1 MSDVYIYSARR
12 TPVGAFNG
20 SLASVPATRLGSLS
34 IAAALQDSGFSAE
47 QVDQC
52 IMGNVLT
59 SGNGQAPA
67 KQASLG
73 AGLPDSVSCLTI
85 NKVCGSGLKAVML
98 GADAIRLQAAKVA
111 VVGGMENMSLSPH
124 LMSKS
129 RRGYRMGP
137 VTLEDALIKD
147 GLWDPYSNQH
157 MGNLAEMCAR
167 ENKLSRQAQD
177 EFATRSYEKAL
188 AAQADGLFDK
198 EMVAVEI
205 KTRRGSTSVSEDEE
219 PKKVKF
225 DKIPTLRPAFEKTG
239 TITAANASKINDGA
253 AALVIADQSLASE
266 TSAKPLARII
276 GYTAFSHAPEWFTT
290 APIYAM
296 QNLLKKANK
305 QASDIDLY
313 EINEAFSVVT
323 MAAQNA
329 LALTDE
335 QINVHGG
342 AVALGHP
349 IGASG
354 ARILT
359 TLAHALHT
367 QDKTLGMASLCI
379 GGGEAVAILI
389 ERV

>member
-1 MSDVYIYSARR
+1 MVYIYSAKR
-12 TPVGAFNG
+12 TPIGAFNG
-20 SLASVPATRLGSLS
+20 ALASVPATQLGSLS
-34 IAAALQDSGFSAE
+34 IAAALKDSGFSAE

-52 IMGNVLT
+52 IMGNVLS

-67 KQASLG
+67 KQALLG

-98 GADAIRLQAAKVA
+98 GADAIRLDAAKIT
-111 VVGGMENMSLSPH
+111 VVGGMESMSLSPH

-129 RRGYRMGP
+129 RSGYRMGP

-167 ENKLSRQAQD
+167 ENNLSRQAQD
-177 EFATRSYEKAL
+177 EFATHSYQKAL
-188 AAQADGLFDK
+188 KAQADGWFAK
-198 EMVAVEI
+198 EILSVDI
-205 KTRRGSTSVSEDEE
+205 KTRRGLTSVSADEE
-219 PKKVKF
+219 PQKVKF
-225 DKIPTLRPAFEKTG
+225 DKISSLRPAFEKDG

-253 AALVIADQSLASE
+253 AALVIADKAVASE

-276 GYTAFSHAPEWFTT
+276 GYTAFSHAPKWFTT

-296 QNLLKKANK
+296 QNLLKKTNK
-305 QASDIDLY
+305 QTSDIDLY

-329 LALTDE
+329 LALTDA

-359 TLAHALHT
+359 TLVHTLHT
-367 QDKTLGMASLCI
+367 HDKTLGMASLCI

>member
-1 MSDVYIYSARR
+1 MVYIYSARR
-12 TPVGAFNG
+12 TPIGAFNG
-20 SLASVPATRLGSLS
+20 ALASVPATRLGSLS

-59 SGNGQAPA
+59 SANGQAPA
-67 KQASLG
+67 KQALLG
-73 AGLPDSVSCLTI
+73 AGLPDSVSCMTI

-98 GADAIRLQAAKVA
+98 GADAIRLQAAKIA
-111 VVGGMENMSLSPH
+111 VVGGMESMSLSPH

-167 ENKLSRQAQD
+167 ENNLSRQAQD
-177 EFATRSYEKAL
+177 EFATHSYQKAL
-188 AAQADGLFDK
+188 KAQADGLFAK
-198 EMVAVEI
+198 EILSVEI
-205 KTRRGSTSVSEDEE
+205 KTRKGLTSVSADEE
-219 PKKVKF
+219 PQKVKF
-225 DKIPTLRPAFEKTG
+225 DKISSLRPAFEKDG

-253 AALVIADQSLASE
+253 AALVIADKAVVSE

-276 GYTAFSHAPEWFTT
+276 GYTAFSHAPKWFTT

-296 QNLLKKANK
+296 QNLLKKTNK

-329 LALTDE
+329 LALTDA

-359 TLAHALHT
+359 TLVHALHT
-367 QDKTLGMASLCI
+367 HDKTLGMASLCI